1 MEKKIKEEIHLKK
14 KKRFVKQK
22 ISGKIFVIMGLS
34 IILAI
39 AAYTFILQSAYTKT
53 ALETEIS
60 RDRASADAVHKLVDG
75 KIGGEDFSQI
85 KDRSDEETQFYKDI
99 SCYLNEIRTL
109 NSTRY
114 IYIATRDEEGKL
126 IYVVDGLDP
135 DAGDVRHPGDYIEDE
150 MIPYIERALSGE
162 NVYSQDIVDTTW
174 GPIFTA
180 CYPVR
185 SNLDGTG
192 DIVGAF
198 CMEMDMQSAYGMVVK
213 TKKIS
218 AICGSIVGLVLM
230 MICLSTYFIY
240 QKSKEEERK
249 QKQLLLEAA
258 EKADAA
264 SQAKSTF
271 LLNMSHDIRTPMNAI
286 IGFTN
291 IALHQNVV
299 ADIHGSLEKVRE
311 SSNHLLSLL
320 NDVLDLSRIESGKA
334 VFSPEPVDITGLTDN
349 VLAIMKGLLY
359 NRDLKF
365 EVYRDRPKNPYVLA
379 DAARIREVLTNLL
392 SNAVKFTKD
401 GGMIT
406 LDISSHPGEDDK
418 HMIVRYIVKDNGIGM
433 SEGFQ
438 KKLFKPFSQEDDSG
452 ARTQYKGTGLGMA
465 ITKEYVHMM
474 GGKIDVESK
483 KGIGTTFTVEIP
495 LELTEQDIHQ
505 KQEEPVYRDLTG
517 VNVLMAEDNDLNAEL
532 ATVMLEDAGMVV
544 TRASDGK
551 EAVERFKNHPRGT
564 YDIILMDIMMPNMDG
579 HQAAK
584 TIRAMEKERPDA
596 SSIPIIALSANAFA
610 EDVKASVDSSMN
622 GHISKPFDM
631 EEVTATIAK
640 YVKP

>member
-1 MEKKIKEEIHLKK
+1 MEKKIKEGIHLKK

-22 ISGKIFVIMGLS
+22 ISGKIFVLMGLS

-150 MIPYIERALSGE
+150 MVPYIERALSGE

-213 TKKIS
+213 TNKIS
-218 AICGSIVGLVLM
+218 VICGTIVGLVLM

-249 QKQLLLEAA
+249 QKQLLMEAA

-264 SQAKSTF
+264 NQAKSTF

-334 VFSPEPVDITGLTDN
+334 VFSPEPVDITKLTDN

-365 EVYRDRPKNPYVLA
+365 EVYRERPKNPYVLA

-392 SNAVKFTKD
+392 GNAVKFTKD
-401 GGMIT
+401 GEMVT

-505 KQEEPVYRDLTG
+505 KQEEPVHRDLTG

-610 EDVKASVDSSMN
+610 EDVKASVDSGMN

>member
-1 MEKKIKEEIHLKK
+1 MEKKIKEGIHLKK
-14 KKRFVKQK
+14 NKRFVKQK
-22 ISGKIFVIMGLS
+22 ISGKIFVLMGLS

-150 MIPYIERALSGE
+150 MVPYIERALSGE

-213 TKKIS
+213 TNKIS
-218 AICGSIVGLVLM
+218 VICGTIVGLVLM

-264 SQAKSTF
+264 NQAKSTF

-334 VFSPEPVDITGLTDN
+334 VFSPEPVDITKLTDN

-365 EVYRDRPKNPYVLA
+365 EVYRERPKNPYVLA

-392 SNAVKFTKD
+392 GNAVKFTKD
-401 GGMIT
+401 GGMVT
-406 LDISSHPGEDDK
+406 LDISCHPGEDDK

-505 KQEEPVYRDLTG
+505 KQEEPVHRDLTG

-610 EDVKASVDSSMN
+610 EDVKASVDSGMN

-640 YVKP
+640 YVKS

>member
-1 MEKKIKEEIHLKK
+1 MEKKIKEGIHLKK
-14 KKRFVKQK
+14 NKRFVKQK

-438 KKLFKPFSQEDDSG
+438 KKLFKPFSHEDDSG

-610 EDVKASVDSSMN
+610 EDVKASVDSGMN

>member
-1 MEKKIKEEIHLKK
+1 MEKKIKEGIHLKK
-14 KKRFVKQK
+14 NKRFVKQK
-22 ISGKIFVIMGLS
+22 ISGKIFVLMGLA

-150 MIPYIERALSGE
+150 MVPYIERALSGE

-213 TKKIS
+213 TNKIS
-218 AICGSIVGLVLM
+218 VICGTIVGLVLM

-264 SQAKSTF
+264 NQAKSTF

-334 VFSPEPVDITGLTDN
+334 VFSPEPVDITKLTDN

-365 EVYRDRPKNPYVLA
+365 EVYRERPKNPYVLA

-392 SNAVKFTKD
+392 GNAVKFTKD
-401 GGMIT
+401 GGMVI

-505 KQEEPVYRDLTG
+505 KQEEPVHRDLTG

-610 EDVKASVDSSMN
+610 EDVKASVDSGMN

>member
-1 MEKKIKEEIHLKK
+1 MEKKIKEGIHLKK
-14 KKRFVKQK
+14 NKRFVKQK
-22 ISGKIFVIMGLS
+22 ISGKIFVLMGLS

-150 MIPYIERALSGE
+150 MVPYIERALSGE

-213 TKKIS
+213 TNKIS
-218 AICGSIVGLVLM
+218 VICGTIVGLVLM

-258 EKADAA
+258 EK
-264 SQAKSTF
+264 QM
-271 LLNMSHDIRTPMNAI
+271 LPIRQN
-286 IGFTN
+286 
-291 IALHQNVV
+291 LH
-299 ADIHGSLEKVRE
+299 
-311 SSNHLLSLL
+311 
-320 NDVLDLSRIESGKA
+320 
-334 VFSPEPVDITGLTDN
+334 FYLT
-349 VLAIMKGLLY
+349 
-359 NRDLKF
+359 
-365 EVYRDRPKNPYVLA
+365 
-379 DAARIREVLTNLL
+379 
-392 SNAVKFTKD
+392 
-401 GGMIT
+401 
-406 LDISSHPGEDDK
+406 
-418 HMIVRYIVKDNGIGM
+418 
-433 SEGFQ
+433 
-438 KKLFKPFSQEDDSG
+438 
-452 ARTQYKGTGLGMA
+452 
-465 ITKEYVHMM
+465 
-474 GGKIDVESK
+474 
-483 KGIGTTFTVEIP
+483 
-495 LELTEQDIHQ
+495 
-505 KQEEPVYRDLTG
+505 
-517 VNVLMAEDNDLNAEL
+517 
-532 ATVMLEDAGMVV
+532 
-544 TRASDGK
+544 
-551 EAVERFKNHPRGT
+551 
-564 YDIILMDIMMPNMDG
+564 
-579 HQAAK
+579 
-584 TIRAMEKERPDA
+584 
-596 SSIPIIALSANAFA
+596 
-610 EDVKASVDSSMN
+610 
-622 GHISKPFDM
+622 
-631 EEVTATIAK
+631 
-640 YVKP
+640 

>member
-1 MEKKIKEEIHLKK
+1 MEKKIKEGIHLKK
-14 KKRFVKQK
+14 NKRFVKQK

-150 MIPYIERALSGE
+150 MVPYIERALSGE

-213 TKKIS
+213 TNKIS
-218 AICGSIVGLVLM
+218 VICGTIVGLVLM

-264 SQAKSTF
+264 NQAKSTF

-334 VFSPEPVDITGLTDN
+334 VFSPEPVDITKLTDN

-365 EVYRDRPKNPYVLA
+365 EVYRERPKNPYVLA

-392 SNAVKFTKD
+392 GNAVKFTKD
-401 GGMIT
+401 GGMVT
-406 LDISSHPGEDDK
+406 LDISCHPGEDDK

-505 KQEEPVYRDLTG
+505 KQEEPVHRDLTG

-610 EDVKASVDSSMN
+610 EDVKASVDSGMN